1 MRDPYLYPGT
11 EILKNLLGIMDSRR
25 LQEAES
31 DYVTLRLSEIAEDG
45 RVTGV
50 FDFSALC
57 RLHYR
62 IFQDIYEWAGK
73 PRIVNIEKAE
83 DALNGI
89 SVEYSDVFDI
99 KRDAGAA
106 LRKMDSFVWE
116 GAAPEDV
123 AGRFSDCC

>member
-50 FDFSALC
+50 FDFSAFAVC
-57 RLHYR
+57 ITASFR
-62 IFQDIYEWAGK
+62 ISMNGLES
-73 PRIVNIEKAE
+73 P
-83 DALNGI
+83 AL
-89 SVEYSDVFDI
+89 
-99 KRDAGAA
+99 
-106 LRKMDSFVWE
+106 
-116 GAAPEDV
+116 
-123 AGRFSDCC
+123 